1 MDQLSNLSWPMICVG
16 GFSFVVVVA
25 GMIVWQVIQS
35 RMERE
40 MEANTKAGK
49 GLAPIQHPE
58 PLHAWVRAACQ
69 HLDRGASWVEEPPQK
84 ATTMLNRDWQIFEGN
99 GIRQCLDQLARD
111 QPTAWNGVRLFRVA
125 LAGVRAGYIDV
136 ATAWNGIRP
145 VAQRL
150 QQTYPSFDA
159 IWTDYVAGY
168 RAWRQLPADGSADD
182 AQTIERL
189 QYIAQARTQPP
200 PVAYRAGI

>member
-1 MDQLSNLSWPMICVG
+1 MDQLSSLPWPMICVG
-16 GFSFVVVVA
+16 AFSFVVVVT
-25 GMIVWQVIQS
+25 GMIAWQIIQG

-40 MEANTKAGK
+40 AESAMKAGK
-49 GLAPIQHPE
+49 GMAPVQHPE

-69 HLDRGASWVEEPPQK
+69 HLDRGASWVNEPRDK
-84 ATTMLNRDWQIFEGN
+84 ATQMLNRDWQIFDGN
-99 GIRQCLDQLARD
+99 LMRQCLDQLARD

-125 LAGVRAGYIDV
+125 LAGVTAGYLDV
-136 ATAWNGIRP
+136 ASAWNGIRP

-159 IWTDYVAGY
+159 IWMDYVVSY
-168 RAWRQLPADGSADD
+168 RAWRGLPADGSTDD
-182 AQTIERL
+182 AETIARL
-189 QYIAQARTQPP
+189 QYIAQARTQAP